1 MNRKKNKD
9 MGQRTLGQK
18 IGGAFAS
25 LIGYVIIIVCIES
38 VFLSGLLATG
48 YTMQGN
54 LNSAEAY
61 TAEIDMVM
69 QSKVSMLE
77 TIAVGI
83 SSGTLSEEADIR
95 AYVDSMVGL
104 DEQISAV
111 YSCYDEN
118 ITFMSGGW
126 EPPADFIVTERE
138 WYLKAQEN
146 PDEVYISEPYVDE
159 QTGQLCITLAKA
171 TFADGEMMGVVGMDI
186 YMDELVKLMEESYNG
201 QSYVFLVTSG
211 GTVLTHPNEEFAV
224 HGEET
229 PNVSE
234 VGSGRYANMVSQDM
248 KINLFNDYRG
258 GLKFGVTSTAET
270 TGWKVISVTPLHE
283 LILFFI
289 AILVINSLIYIIT
302 KQIARKRSLTTVS
315 KLVQPLESIS
325 GKVSKITEGELTV
338 VFDEEQNSTEME
350 LLTNSLND
358 TIQGLRYYISTIAET
373 VTSIS
378 EKNLTATV
386 DGEFHGSYIEI
397 KESLE
402 NILDSLN
409 ASFRQ
414 IQEESDTLLRF
425 SDELQKTT
433 EAVAESASQ
442 QSMSISTVTEDII
455 MLRDHAGQITDS
467 AANMQKIAEVT
478 NDHLRIGTEEMQEV
492 VKAIDGI
499 SDCFVR
505 IADFVGEINEIAEQT
520 NLLSLNASIEAARAG
535 EAGRGFAVVA
545 SEISDLAASSA
556 RASENISQLIQT
568 SKEAVN
574 SGKKL
579 ITETS
584 GTIVQGMEDSQEST
598 RHIGQIVDFVNR
610 QKDAI
615 ENISAAMNEIAAM
628 VENNA
633 ASAQENQAI
642 CIQLGES
649 AQTLKNT
656 ASEFRL
662 R

>member
-18 IGGAFAS
+18 IGEAFAV

-38 VFLSGLLATG
+38 MFLSGILATG

-54 LNSAEAY
+54 LKSAEAY
-61 TAEIDMVM
+61 TGEIDMAM

-77 TIAVGI
+77 TIAIGI

-138 WYLKAQEN
+138 WYLKAQES
-146 PDEVYISEPYVDE
+146 PDKVYISEPYVDQ

-171 TFADGEMMGVVGMDI
+171 TFSDGEMMGVVGMDI
-186 YMDELVKLMEESYNG
+186 YMDELVKLMEESYTG

-229 PNVSE
+229 PNISE
-234 VGSGRYANMVSQDM
+234 VASGRYAKMVSQDM

-258 GLKFGVTSTAET
+258 GLKFGVASTAET
-270 TGWKVISVTPLHE
+270 TGWKVISITPLHE

-289 AILVINSLIYIIT
+289 GILVINALIYFIT
-302 KQIARKRSLTTVS
+302 KQIARKRSLTIVS

-350 LLTNSLND
+350 LLTNSLNN
-358 TIQGLRYYISTIAET
+358 TIQGLRNYISTIAET

-409 ASFRQ
+409 TSFRQ
-414 IQEESDTLLRF
+414 MQEEADTLLRF

-492 VKAIDGI
+492 VKAIDSI

-505 IADFVGEINEIAEQT
+505 IADFVGEINEIADQT

-584 GTIVQGMEDSQEST
+584 GTIVQGMEDSQESA

-610 QKDAI
+610 QKEAI
-615 ENISAAMNEIAAM
+615 ENISVAMNEIAAM